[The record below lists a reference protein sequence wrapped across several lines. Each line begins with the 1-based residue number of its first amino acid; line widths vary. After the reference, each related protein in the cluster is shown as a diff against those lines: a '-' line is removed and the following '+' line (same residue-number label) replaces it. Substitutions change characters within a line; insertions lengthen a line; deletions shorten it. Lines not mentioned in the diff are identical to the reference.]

1 MNNER
6 AETMLAE
13 FSKMRIVKSAIL
25 AGIGVFI
32 VIGLAGCSAQARA
45 EKKSKPVYLIADVTV
60 LNEQFYSAYAA
71 KAEGIVEKY
80 KGQYL
85 VRGGKVVPLEGGWN
99 PQRVIVIKFP
109 NIDKAQKWYTSPEY
123 RAIAALREQ
132 STTSSAILVRGY

>member
-1 MNNER
+1 
-6 AETMLAE
+6 MLAE
-13 FSKMRIVKSAIL
+13 FRKMRIVKSAIL

-32 VIGLAGCSAQARA
+32 VLGLAGCSAHARA
-45 EKKSKPVYLIADVTV
+45 AKNKPVYLIADVTV

-71 KAEGIVEKY
+71 KAEGIAKKY

-109 NIDKAQKWYTSPEY
+109 NIEKAQKWYTSPEY

-132 STTSSAILVRGY
+132 ATTSSAILVRGY